1 MGWVRSLECYNVSVT
16 NISISEDVFE
26 YDDHELLQQILL
38 ELRKLNTQLS
48 LITDQEIKE
57 EDIR

>member
-1 MGWVRSLECYNVSVT
+1 MSIT

-26 YDDHELLQQILL
+26 YTDHELFQQILL

-48 LITDQEIKE
+48 LITDHEITE
-57 EDIR
+57 EDTK

>member
-1 MGWVRSLECYNVSVT
+1 MSVT

-26 YDDHELLQQILL
+26 YDDHELFQQILM

-48 LITDQEIKE
+48 LITDIEIKE
-57 EDIR
+57 EDTR

>member
-1 MGWVRSLECYNVSVT
+1 MSIT

-48 LITDQEIKE
+48 LITDQEIEE
-57 EDIR
+57 EDTR

>member
-1 MGWVRSLECYNVSVT
+1 MERDNVSVT
-16 NISISEDVFE
+16 NISISEDVFD

-57 EDIR
+57 EDTR

>member
-1 MGWVRSLECYNVSVT
+1 MSVT
-16 NISISEDVFE
+16 NVSISEDVFE

-38 ELRKLNTQLS
+38 ELRKMNTQLS

-57 EDIR
+57 EDTV

>member
-1 MGWVRSLECYNVSVT
+1 MSIT

-26 YDDHELLQQILL
+26 YTDHELFQQILL

-48 LITDQEIKE
+48 LITDHEIKE
-57 EDIR
+57 EDTK